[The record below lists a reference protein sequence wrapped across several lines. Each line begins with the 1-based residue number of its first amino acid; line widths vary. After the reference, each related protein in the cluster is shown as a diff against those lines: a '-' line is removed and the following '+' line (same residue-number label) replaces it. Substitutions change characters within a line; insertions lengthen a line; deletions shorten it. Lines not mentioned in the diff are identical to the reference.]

1 MFDSMGT
8 EQLHRV
14 RKDLNSLIPSDTT
27 YVAALGAVVR
37 HMLDEE
43 IAARAP
49 KEKAEREAKEAAA
62 KTEAEREAKEKEG
75 MGTHA
80 VASTP
85 HTEDRPYQPYRA
97 PFAPAVQERPPTPR
111 SEYGPTS

>member
-49 KEKAEREAKEAAA
+49 KEKAEREAKE
-62 KTEAEREAKEKEG
+62 KEG

-97 PFAPAVQERPPTPR
+97 PFAPAPQSVPPQTPR